1 MKYLARIKSAFS
13 TVLGQDAAELIT
25 ASASMED
32 VLGWDSTNFIEL
44 VLAVEDEFRIE
55 LATIDA
61 TALTSID
68 AINRYLV
75 NRLG

>member
-1 MKYLARIKSAFS
+1 MKYLARIKTAFS
-13 TVLGQDAAELIT
+13 TVLGRDVSELIT
-25 ASASMED
+25 ASANMEG
-32 VLGWDSTNFIEL
+32 VPGWDSTNFIEL
-44 VLAVEDEFRIE
+44 VLAVEDEFCIE